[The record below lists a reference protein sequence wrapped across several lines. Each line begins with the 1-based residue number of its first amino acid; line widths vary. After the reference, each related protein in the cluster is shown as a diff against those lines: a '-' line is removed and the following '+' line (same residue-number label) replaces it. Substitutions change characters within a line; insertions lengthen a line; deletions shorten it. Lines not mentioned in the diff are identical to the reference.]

1 MGLLLVTLMLMSMN
15 NDNDYIIVDD
25 SKFNDNDSL
34 MFINGNFRN

>member
-1 MGLLLVTLMLMSMN
+1 MSMN

-34 MFINGNFRN
+34 MFINVNFRNQTMLIIDDY

>member
-1 MGLLLVTLMLMSMN
+1 MSMN

-34 MFINGNFRN
+34 MFINGNFRNQTMLIIDGY